1 MPASGTTTDK
11 YIACA
16 SVVPDCAFEATAAT
30 EEELLKMVAAHAA
43 HDHGI
48 TEVTPELVAKVKAAI
63 QNRPKE

>member
-1 MPASGTTTDK
+1 MAAPETTTEK

-16 SVVPDCAFEATAAT
+16 SIVPDCPFEATATT

-48 TEVTPELVAKVKAAI
+48 REVTPELAAKVRTAI
-63 QNRPKE
+63 QSR